1 MTSPPR
7 RAPSPQRRSPQRRSP
22 PRRSRS
28 PPPAHTSA
36 GLPYLATPADNLV
49 AAARVFAIA
58 DPANLAANPLAIE
71 HGVALV
77 RRALEQPVNGAD
89 LDGRLYSRQA
99 TTQRNSNG
107 GREIAANRDNCLPP
121 RNNGAEHSTN
131 NNGRGDRSRGRAA
144 EGAAAAAAAPQP
156 RNQRALAPNDAC
168 HTITRNRSER
178 SAANSDDARHTI
190 VQCRENREADTEA
203 SSSRLGPKCF
213 GRRITGERYPEGFKG
228 PRGVP
233 IYEANMDPKTWIDN

>member
-1 MTSPPR
+1 M
-7 RAPSPQRRSPQRRSP
+7 
-22 PRRSRS
+22 
-28 PPPAHTSA
+28 
-36 GLPYLATPADNLV
+36 
-49 AAARVFAIA
+49 
-58 DPANLAANPLAIE
+58 
-71 HGVALV
+71 
-77 RRALEQPVNGAD
+77 EQQVNGAD

-107 GREIAANRDNCLPP
+107 GREIVANRDNCPPP

-131 NNGRGDRSRGRAA
+131 NHGRGGRSRGRAA

-156 RNQRALAPNDAC
+156 RNQRALAPNDAR

-190 VQCRENREADTEA
+190 VQRRENREADTEA

-233 IYEANMDPKTWIDN
+233 IYEANMDPKMWIDNYAMAMDIVNATDLICA